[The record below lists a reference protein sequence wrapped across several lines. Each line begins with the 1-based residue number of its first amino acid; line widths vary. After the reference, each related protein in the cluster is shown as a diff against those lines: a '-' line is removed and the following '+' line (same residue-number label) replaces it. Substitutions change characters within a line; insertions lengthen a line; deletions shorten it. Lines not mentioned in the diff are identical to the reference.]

1 MDKLTREEVLHVA
14 ELARI
19 SLTEEEIEKYQVEL
33 KLLLDEVEKI
43 NNVSGYDEEKMIA
56 PWSSDTDLRKD
67 EVGEMLNPKDILK
80 NVPQNTGNYI
90 QVPVVIAESE
100 GA

>member
-19 SLTEEEIEKYQVEL
+19 SLTEEEIKKYQVDL
-33 KLLLDEVEKI
+33 KTLLDEVEKI
-43 NNVSGYDEEKMIA
+43 NDVEGFDDEKMIA
-56 PWSSDTDLRKD
+56 PWSGDTSLRDD
-67 EVGEMLNPKDILK
+67 EVKDMLNPKDILK